1 MIEENMY
8 VMNLNIFNYDINMFE
23 KFVIVYWVVWFG
35 DV

>member
-8 VMNLNIFNYDINMFE
+8 VMNLNIFNYDNNMFE
-23 KFVIVYWVVWFG
+23 MFVIVYWVVWFG

>member
-8 VMNLNIFNYDINMFE
+8 VMNLNIFNYDNNMFE